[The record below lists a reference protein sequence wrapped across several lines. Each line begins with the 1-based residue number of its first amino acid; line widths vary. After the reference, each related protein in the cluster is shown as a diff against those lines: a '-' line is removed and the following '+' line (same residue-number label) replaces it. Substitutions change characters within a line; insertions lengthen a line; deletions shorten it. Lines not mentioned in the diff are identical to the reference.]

1 MENAGPTRRVFLLP
15 SPHKARKEII
25 KFIADSGV
33 GFTGFYIG
41 TASDPDTRLFVHHHV
56 DKNSLWTYQDAGQ
69 EEAARTIAKFI
80 IDTYQAKGDADKGDG
95 TARYVYAFAVTGT
108 TKNPPP

>member
-1 MENAGPTRRVFLLP
+1 MGNASPTRRLFLLP

-25 KFIADSGV
+25 KFIADSGA
-33 GFTGFYIG
+33 GFTNFYIG
-41 TASDPDTRLFVHHHV
+41 IASDPDTRLFSHHHV

-80 IDTYQAKGDADKGDG
+80 MDTYKTKGNADKGDG
-95 TARYVYAFAVTGT
+95 TARLCPVLLIID
-108 TKNPPP
+108 

>member
-1 MENAGPTRRVFLLP
+1 MENSGPTRKLFLLP

-25 KFIADSGV
+25 KFIADSGA

-41 TASDPDTRLFVHHHV
+41 TASDPDTALFSHHHV
-56 DKNSLWTYQDAGQ
+56 DKGSSLWTFQDAGQ

-80 IDTYQAKGDADKGDG
+80 IDTYQAKGYAGKGDG
-95 TARYVYAFAVTGT
+95 NARYVYAFVMTGT
-108 TKNPPP
+108 TDNSP